1 MLSLMTAKKLTNTS
15 IKELISRRR
24 RQILV
29 HSIIYYRLNDN
40 LIPDSTW
47 AAWAVEL
54 KQLQDQ
60 YPEIAKQCC
69 YADAY
74 KDFDPSTGYNLPLY
88 DEKAIS
94 VAHHLINYRD
104 KKGI

>member
-1 MLSLMTAKKLTNTS
+1 MDEK
-15 IKELISRRR
+15 IKELIGRRR

-69 YADAY
+69 YRFY
-74 KDFDPSTGYNLPLY
+74 SYENRSFHVYIRPNQS
-88 DEKAIS
+88 
-94 VAHHLINYRD
+94 
-104 KKGI
+104 